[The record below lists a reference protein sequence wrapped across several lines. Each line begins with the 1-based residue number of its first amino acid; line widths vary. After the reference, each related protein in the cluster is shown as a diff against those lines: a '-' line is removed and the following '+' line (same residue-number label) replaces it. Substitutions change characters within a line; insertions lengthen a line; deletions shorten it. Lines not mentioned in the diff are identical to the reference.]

1 MRTNK
6 QTNKQ
11 TNQDTVSQDAASIRP
26 APITIESLCYSDTAI
41 ARGIDNSPPSS
52 LLPNLRR
59 LASGL
64 DSIQI
69 ALGSAIDIS
78 SGYRCPELNRIVGGT
93 PGSQH
98 QLGQAADFVC
108 TAFGEPIQVAT
119 AIVNSRID
127 YDQIILEFG
136 RWVHVSF
143 SASPRRR
150 ALTIYASAD
159 GYLDGIV
166 TSEGHRLA

>member
-1 MRTNK
+1 VRTND
-6 QTNKQ
+6 QTLPNV
-11 TNQDTVSQDAASIRP
+11 VSTGP
-26 APITIESLCYSDTAI
+26 TLITIESLCYSDTAI

-69 ALGSAIDIS
+69 VLRSAIDIS

-98 QLGQAADFVC
+98 QQGEAADFVC

-119 AIVNSRID
+119 AIVNSSVD
-127 YDQIILEFG
+127 YDQIILEFA

-150 ALTIYASAD
+150 ALTIYSVAE
-159 GYLDGIV
+159 GYLEGVV
-166 TSEGHRLA
+166 TSAGHRLA

>member
-1 MRTNK
+1 MPTNNS
-6 QTNKQ
+6 QTHP
-11 TNQDTVSQDAASIRP
+11 DVASIGP
-26 APITIESLCYSDTAI
+26 TLITIESLCYSDTAI
-41 ARGIDNSPPSS
+41 ARCIDNSPPLS
-52 LLPNLRR
+52 LLPNLHR

-64 DSIQI
+64 DSIQVV
-69 ALGSAIDIS
+69 LGSAINIS
-78 SGYRCPELNRIVGGT
+78 SGYRCPELNRLVGGT

-98 QLGQAADFVC
+98 QQGQATDFVC
-108 TAFGEPIQVAT
+108 TAFGEPIEVAT
-119 AIVNSRID
+119 AIVKSRVD
-127 YDQIILEFG
+127 YDQLILEFG

-150 ALTIYASAD
+150 TLTIYSSAD